1 MDQPVQHPAR
11 PHLANQRLL
20 RQAEEKERI
29 GQLECAFVEF
39 PTQFG
44 SFEIKRL
51 YSRLFETAAHEIFV
65 ISIKSRGLAVDNAVV
80 DTAEA
85 ALQQRLDEAKNWIST
100 GTHEA
105 ETLCTQNGINPLPRF
120 LAPLKVEVKVISP
133 LQREYLELMVGAD
146 HLIGLIEILAITG
159 TIQMRRA
166 AQEKNAV
173 RAKVRKISGYI
184 RLVRQGMNKVIYE
197 RLRLGSLE
205 VRKSPGTGKG
215 ASASHTLPV
224 ANEDHDEGP
233 DRNPVSQNTALQG
246 AQLTMAPLNA
256 ASGESTAA
264 QDAPA
269 KPSTKRPK
277 EVVANAPAA

>member
-44 SFEIKRL
+44 SFEIKRV
-51 YSRLFETAAHEIFV
+51 YSRFFETAAHEIFV
-65 ISIKSRGLAVDNAVV
+65 ISIKSRGLGVDDTVV

-85 ALQQRLDEAKNWIST
+85 ALQQRLEDAKNWIASK
-100 GTHEA
+100 THEA
-105 ETLCTQNGINPLPRF
+105 ETLCTQNGINPLPKF

-133 LQREYLELMVGAD
+133 LQREYLELMVSAD
-146 HLIGLIEILAITG
+146 HLIGLIEILAIAG

-173 RAKVRKISGYI
+173 RAKVRKIPGYI
-184 RLVRQGMNKVIYE
+184 RLMRQGMNKVIFE

-205 VRKSPGTGKG
+205 VRKLAGSGKS
-215 ASASHTLPV
+215 ASASQTLPV
-224 ANEDHDEGP
+224 AHDDHEKGRDP
-233 DRNPVSQNTALQG
+233 DPGSQNASLQG
-246 AQLTMAPLNA
+246 APPAVAPLNA
-256 ASGESTAA
+256 GSGESTAA
-264 QDAPA
+264 QRPPA

-277 EVVANAPAA
+277 EVVANAPAT